1 MLLLFAAAGPPAA
14 GRRAAGSPAARPPG
28 VPDRKAEDPV
38 RLFSR
43 SAPAGIVAVHPP
55 VRGGG
60 GMTDP
65 GSTVLGGGGM
75 TDPDSAVLG
84 GGWMAEQD
92 ESAVQGGGGIAEQD
106 SAVLGGSGIS
116 DPDSAVLGGG
126 GMAEQDESAVQ
137 GGGGIT
143 GPPSPKSRWDVS
155 QVQLA
160 GELSNSKSGGES
172 SAALRPADL
181 AAFAPMSILPIVRL
195 ARRFRNRPSEKLNK
209 PDQLSS
215 ASPEVHS
222 TTRVR
227 SPRNRSLAN
236 SNGSPERA

>member
-1 MLLLFAAAGPPAA
+1 MLLLFAAVGPPAV
-14 GRRAAGSPAARPPG
+14 GPPAARPPG

-65 GSTVLGGGGM
+65 GSAVLGGGGM
-75 TDPDSAVLG
+75 AEQDDSAVLG
-84 GGWMAEQD
+84 GGGMAEHD
-92 ESAVQGGGGIAEQD
+92 ESAVLGGGGIAEQD
-106 SAVLGGSGIS
+106 SAVLGGSGMAEQ
-116 DPDSAVLGGG
+116 DESAVVGGG

-143 GPPSPKSRWDVS
+143 GPPRPKSRWDVS

-160 GELSNSKSGGES
+160 GELSNSKSGGAS
-172 SAALRPADL
+172 SAALRPAGQ
-181 AAFAPMSILPIVRL
+181 AALAPMSILP
-195 ARRFRNRPSEKLNK
+195 
-209 PDQLSS
+209 
-215 ASPEVHS
+215 
-222 TTRVR
+222 
-227 SPRNRSLAN
+227 
-236 SNGSPERA
+236 